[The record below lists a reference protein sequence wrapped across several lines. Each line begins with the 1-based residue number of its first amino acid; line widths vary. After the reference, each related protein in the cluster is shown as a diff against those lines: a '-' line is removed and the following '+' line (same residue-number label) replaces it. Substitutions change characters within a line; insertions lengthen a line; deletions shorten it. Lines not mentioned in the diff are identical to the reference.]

1 MLPVEMTT
9 RKTVMVL
16 ALVLVAALMVTALP
30 ALAGTNTKKAQA
42 AQATQAKGKGM
53 NACAQAT
60 QLKAKSAVRNGLQ
73 AQMKIGSQAAF
84 DVSVLEDAD
93 ELSLDEVEDV
103 DINALVTEYEA
114 IPEEERTPAPGVW
127 IVVARGLSWERND
140 LPEVSDAA
148 PEGIHVGLRMVVK
161 GIWSTPEWNLYK
173 VLKGMVGQNGTRYK
187 VEGYALYKKE
197 TGKFYLSL
205 EGDGISYFGAV
216 GKVLPPAEDCA
227 RPRALRI
234 VMKGRMNVEGENY
247 AFAMRGRAFRPRIR
261 RVQPA
266 PEPEEQLTSASA

>member
-16 ALVLVAALMVTALP
+16 ALVLVAALMVTAL
-30 ALAGTNTKKAQA
+30 AGTNTKKAQA

-53 NACAQAT
+53 NAYAQAT

-73 AQMKIGSQAAF
+73 AQMKIGSQGAF
-84 DVSVLEDAD
+84 DISMLEDAD

-148 PEGIHVGLRMVVK
+148 PEGLHVGLRMVVK
-161 GIWSTPEWNLYK
+161 GIWSTP
-173 VLKGMVGQNGTRYK
+173 
-187 VEGYALYKKE
+187 A
-197 TGKFYLSL
+197 GKFYLAL
-205 EGDGISYFGAV
+205 KGDGISYFGAV
-216 GKVLPPAEDCA
+216 GKVLPPIEDCA
-227 RPRALRI
+227 HPRALRI

-247 AFAMRGRAFRPRIR
+247 AFAMRGRAFRPWIR

-266 PEPEEQLTSASA
+266 PEPEEQLASASA

>member
-1 MLPVEMTT
+1 MTT

-30 ALAGTNTKKAQA
+30 AMAGTNTKKAQA
-42 AQATQAKGKGM
+42 TQTKGKGM
-53 NACAQAT
+53 NAYAQAT
-60 QLKAKSAVRNGLQ
+60 QVKAKSAVRNGLQ
-73 AQMKIGSQAAF
+73 AQMKIGSQGAF
-84 DVSVLEDAD
+84 DISMLEDAD
-93 ELSLDEVEDV
+93 ELSLDEVEGV
-103 DINALVTEYEA
+103 DIDALVAEYEA
-114 IPEEERTPAPGVW
+114 IPEGERTPAPGVW

-148 PEGIHVGLRMVVK
+148 PEGIRVGLRMVVK

-173 VLKGMVGQNGTRYK
+173 VLKGVVGQNGTRYQ
-187 VEGYALYKKE
+187 VEGYALYSKE
-197 TGKFYLSL
+197 TGRFYLSL

-216 GKVLPPAEDCA
+216 GKVLPPAEDCV

-261 RVQPA
+261 RVQPD

>member
-1 MLPVEMTT
+1 
-9 RKTVMVL
+9 MVL
-16 ALVLVAALMVTALP
+16 ALVLVAALMVTTLP
-30 ALAGTNTKKAQA
+30 ALAWTNTGN
-42 AQATQAKGKGM
+42 TQAKGKGM

-60 QLKAKSAVRNGLQ
+60 QVTAKSAVRNGLQ

-84 DVSVLEDAD
+84 DISMLEDAD
-93 ELSLDEVEDV
+93 ELSLNEVEDV
-103 DINALVTEYEA
+103 DIDALVAEYEA

-148 PEGIHVGLRMVVK
+148 LEGVYIGLRMVVK

-173 VLKGMVGQNGTRYK
+173 VLKGVVGQNGTRYQ
-187 VEGYALYKKE
+187 VEGYALYSKE
-197 TGKFYLSL
+197 TGRFYLSL
-205 EGDGISYFGAV
+205 KGDGISYFSAV
-216 GKVLPPAEDCA
+216 GKAIHPCEECG

-261 RVQPA
+261 RVQPT
-266 PEPEEQLTSASA
+266 PEEQLTSASA

>member
-1 MLPVEMTT
+1 MLTVEMTT
-9 RKTVMVL
+9 RKTVAVL
-16 ALVLVAALMVTALP
+16 ALVLVAALMVSALP
-30 ALAGTNTKKAQA
+30 ALAWTSTSK

-53 NACAQAT
+53 NAGSQAI
-60 QLKAKSAVRNGLQ
+60 QAKAMTAVRNGLQ
-73 AQMKIGSQAAF
+73 AHMRIGNQGAF
-84 DVSVLEDAD
+84 DISVLEDAD

-103 DINALVTEYEA
+103 DIDALIAEYEA

-127 IVVARGLSWERND
+127 IVVARGLSWERSD
-140 LPEVSDAA
+140 LPEVSEAA
-148 PEGIHVGLRMVVK
+148 PEGLRVGLRMVVK

-173 VLKGMVGQNGTRYK
+173 VMKGVVGQNGTRYQ

-205 EGDGISYFGAV
+205 EGEGISYFGAV
-216 GKVLPPAEDCA
+216 GKVLPPCEECG

-261 RVQPA
+261 RVKPA
-266 PEPEEQLTSASA
+266 PEPEEQLTGTSA

>member
-16 ALVLVAALMVTALP
+16 ALVLVAALRVTALP
-30 ALAGTNTKKAQA
+30 ALAGTNTKN

-53 NACAQAT
+53 KSYAQAT
-60 QLKAKSAVRNGLQ
+60 QVKAKSAVRNGLQ
-73 AQMKIGSQAAF
+73 AQMKIGSQGAF
-84 DVSVLEDAD
+84 DISVLEYAD

-103 DINALVTEYEA
+103 DIDALVAEYEV
-114 IPEEERTPAPGVW
+114 IPEEERTPTPGVW

-140 LPEVSDAA
+140 LPEVSETA

-173 VLKGMVGQNGTRYK
+173 VLKGVVGQNGTRYP
-187 VEGYALYKKE
+187 VEGYALYSKE

-216 GKVLPPAEDCA
+216 GKVLPPCEECG

-247 AFAMRGRAFRPRIR
+247 AFAMRGRGFRPRIR

>member
-1 MLPVEMTT
+1 MLLVEMTT

-16 ALVLVAALMVTALP
+16 ALVLVAALMVSALP
-30 ALAGTNTKKAQA
+30 ALAWTSTSK

-53 NACAQAT
+53 KTGSQTIQA
-60 QLKAKSAVRNGLQ
+60 KAMTAVRNGLQ
-73 AQMKIGSQAAF
+73 AHMRIGNQGAF
-84 DVSVLEDAD
+84 DISVLEYAD

-103 DINALVTEYEA
+103 DIDALVAEYEA
-114 IPEEERTPAPGVW
+114 IPEEERTPTPGVW
-127 IVVARGLSWERND
+127 IVVARGLSWEKND

-148 PEGIHVGLRMVVK
+148 PEGLHVGLRMVVK

-173 VLKGMVGQNGTRYK
+173 VLKGVVGQNGTRYR

-197 TGKFYLSL
+197 TGRFYLCL
-205 EGDGISYFGAV
+205 KGDGISYFGAV

-227 RPRALRI
+227 RPRALQI

-247 AFAMRGRAFRPRIR
+247 AFAMRGRAFRPWIR
-261 RVQPA
+261 RVKQA
-266 PEPEEQLTSASA
+266 PEPEEQLTSTSA

>member
-1 MLPVEMTT
+1 
-9 RKTVMVL
+9 
-16 ALVLVAALMVTALP
+16 MVTALP
-30 ALAGTNTKKAQA
+30 ALAGTNTKN

-53 NACAQAT
+53 KAYAQAT
-60 QLKAKSAVRNGLQ
+60 QVKAKSAVRNGLQ
-73 AQMKIGSQAAF
+73 AQMKIGSQGAF
-84 DVSVLEDAD
+84 DISVLEYAD
-93 ELSLDEVEDV
+93 ELSLDEVEDI
-103 DINALVTEYEA
+103 DALVAEYEV
-114 IPEEERTPAPGVW
+114 IPEEERTPTPGVW

-140 LPEVSDAA
+140 LPEVSETA

-173 VLKGMVGQNGTRYK
+173 VLKGVVGQNGTRYQ
-187 VEGYALYKKE
+187 VEGYALYRKE

-216 GKVLPPAEDCA
+216 GKVIPPCEECG